1 MASRANTTLHTDT
14 ISIKTIYNKNHYL
27 LSGISYI
34 PVISTSVNQSFLKW
48 TNVPIKSI
56 YDNIF
61 YTYSS
66 DRQFT
71 ISLSSLQN
79 LATQPVTIISS
90 IFQFISTYTNSQY
103 TTLQSLSNIGPST
116 VTGLST
122 TYTRDSISV
131 YRLGSTTNYYFSS
144 IVSGISTTI
153 VSSTDFF
160 QRMYSPIVST
170 LIKQVIYD
178 YIPRDRIGEFTAN
191 PGNPDPLLG
200 GIFGS
205 NIPLPWYWSDLPSR
219 YIGPGLSSISTIF
232 SEGTFYNDITNNFN
246 YTLQNISTNISLSNN
261 SLEIYRQA
269 IHETVVNANI
279 NIDTGSSISAAFLS
293 LNSIFTNSLL
303 YASTFAQH
311 VLTLS
316 SSVALEISTAI
327 KPPTLNGYNMY
338 EYISTYSTLYVKDT
352 TILTNLLFSTMSSSE
367 TLLYPIRAFSTSVAL
382 EISTLFTSTALLNHD
397 RSFSNI
403 STYTYNIYNTIYAST
418 TVSTNYIGYLGLST
432 LLQSTFSTFYR
443 SSTFNLTYK
452 NISSYVST
460 LLYGFSTTQGI
471 YFPVLGFASNFS
483 TIQQI
488 TVFRSIYTD
497 SIFLSSF
504 VVSSLGINTT
514 TLQNN
519 TLTLHGGIHIKDS
532 PIDIPCIKLPN
543 IEFYSNPTQNSE
555 RTHIITYN
563 STVTFNS
570 TNLVIHN
577 NNSSGIG
584 SIGIN
589 IGFPQYALEIGSG
602 GDARKPNG
610 TSWTV
615 LSDVRVKDNIS
626 TLDFM
631 TAMGKIS
638 SLRLV
643 NYRWAEEYRCIHKL
657 PYETCLGFIS
667 QEVKAVFPNCVRK
680 VDEGNISDLQILD
693 TSQIIFCK
701 YAATQGLLCKVS
713 SLQSRVNTLL
723 KEY

>member
-1 MASRANTTLHTDT
+1 M
-14 ISIKTIYNKNHYL
+14 YNKNHYL
-27 LSGISYI
+27 SSGISYI

-56 YDNIF
+56 YYNIY

-66 DRQFT
+66 DIQFT
-71 ISLSSLQN
+71 SSLYSLQN
-79 LATQPVTIISS
+79 IETQQVTIISS
-90 IFQFISTYTNSQY
+90 NFQIISTYTTSQY
-103 TTLQSLSNIGPST
+103 TTLQSLSKIGPST

-144 IVSGISTTI
+144 IVPGISTTI
-153 VSSTDFF
+153 ISSTDFF
-160 QRMYSPIVST
+160 QRMYSPTVST
-170 LIKQVIYD
+170 LIKQAIYD

-191 PGNPDPLLG
+191 PGNPEPLLG

-219 YIGPGLSSISTIF
+219 YIGPGLSSIFTIF
-232 SEGTFYNDITNNFN
+232 SEDTFYNDITNNFN
-246 YTLQNISTNISLSNN
+246 YTLQNISTSISLSNN

-279 NIDTGSSISAAFLS
+279 NFETGSSISTAFLS

-303 YASTFAQH
+303 YASTFGQDIS
-311 VLTLS
+311 TLS
-316 SSVALEISTAI
+316 SSVTLEISTAI
-327 KPPTLNGYNMY
+327 KPPTLNGYNIY
-338 EYISTYSTLYVKDT
+338 EYISTYSRLYVKDT
-352 TILTNLLFSTMSSSE
+352 NILTNMLFSTMSSSE

-382 EISTLFTSTALLNHD
+382 EISTLFTSTALLNQG
-397 RSFSNI
+397 SLFSNI
-403 STYTYNIYNTIYAST
+403 STYTYNIYNTIYTST

-432 LLQSTFSTFYR
+432 LLQSTFSSFYR

-452 NISSYVST
+452 NISSYVSS

-471 YFPVLGFASNFS
+471 HFPVLGFASNFS

-543 IEFYSNPTQNSE
+543 IEFYSNPTQNTE

-577 NNSSGIG
+577 SSGIG

-589 IGFPQYALEIGSG
+589 TAFPQYSLEIGSG

-615 LSDVRVKDNIS
+615 LSDTRVKDNIS

-693 TSQIIFCK
+693 TSQITFCK